1 MKKVDKCFMKLY
13 DKFDNLKS
21 SIKEMGRV
29 AVAFSGGVDSTFLL
43 KTAYDLL
50 KNNALAV
57 TAKSAFI
64 PKREIQDSIEIVE
77 MLGVRHVFVDLDIM
91 SIKAL
96 MENPENRCYICKKE
110 VFSRIIEE
118 ARKNNIKY
126 VLDGSNVDDLG
137 DYRPGMAALK
147 ELGIISPLRNAGM
160 TKEDIRIL
168 SKELGLPTWDK
179 PAFACLA
186 SRFPYGHQITPQKLN
201 MVEEAELFLADQGF
215 RQFRVRHHGDIAR
228 IEVEE
233 SERSRF
239 FDVNMMERVHDQ
251 LRKIGFKYVALDLK
265 GYRMGSLNEGIVR
278 KG

>member
-1 MKKVDKCFMKLY
+1 MKLY
-13 DKFDNLKS
+13 DKFDNLKVS
-21 SIKEMGRV
+21 LKEMGRV

-43 KTAYDLL
+43 KTAYEVL
-50 KNNALAV
+50 KNNALAI

-64 PKREIQDSIEIVE
+64 PEREILDSIKIVE
-77 MLGVRHVFVDLDIM
+77 MLGVRHVFIDFDVM
-91 SIKAL
+91 SIKVL
-96 MENPENRCYICKKE
+96 VENPENRCYICKKE
-110 VFSRIIEE
+110 VFSRISEE
-118 ARKNNIKY
+118 ARKNNIEY
-126 VLDGSNVDDLG
+126 VLDGSNIDDLG
-137 DYRPGMAALK
+137 DYRPGMAALQ

-201 MVEEAELFLADQGF
+201 MVEEAEQFLADQGF

-239 FDVNMMERVHDQ
+239 FNVYKMERVHDE

-278 KG
+278 KD